1 MVIMTVCFL
10 PADFVFIVDATLA
23 NDEYYAPYLTA
34 DNYSPVYDST
44 NNGRR
49 ILRLVNDG
57 NGFYR
62 NGDVIDGTATGL
74 GWYDNNGQVTIDT
87 GYTITVDSVSA
98 DQKKCT
104 VTILPDN

>member
-10 PADFVFIVDATLA
+10 PADFVFITSMPPLQT
-23 NDEYYAPYLTA
+23 TA

-49 ILRLVNDG
+49 IFRLGNNG

-62 NGDVIDGTATGL
+62 DGDVIGGTATGF
-74 GWYDNNGQVTIDT
+74 GWYDNNGQLTIDT
-87 GYTITVDSVSA
+87 GYTLTVDSVSE
-98 DQKKCT
+98 DQKNCT
-104 VTILPDN
+104 ITILTNN